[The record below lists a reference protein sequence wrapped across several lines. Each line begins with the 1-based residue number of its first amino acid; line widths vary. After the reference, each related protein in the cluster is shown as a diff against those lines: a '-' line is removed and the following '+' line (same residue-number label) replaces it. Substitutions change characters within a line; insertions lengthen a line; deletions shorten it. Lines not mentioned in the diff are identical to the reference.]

1 MGRGSRQKSRNFGP
15 RLIFN
20 FSFMLT
26 DSIIVATSQEF
37 EKVLVHLKEEYSRLQ
52 VGRANA
58 ALVEHV
64 MVEAYGSMQ
73 PLKNVASISVPD
85 AKTIQIQP
93 WDRSILSAVEKAI
106 QISDLGLNPVNRGT
120 AILLNI
126 PSLTEERRRD
136 LVKVVNTLAEEARI
150 SVRNVRQTAHTKFKT
165 MKQDK
170 QISEDEET
178 GSQKQL
184 QTKVDVA
191 NTKIAEMAKAKEEGV
206 MTV

>member
-1 MGRGSRQKSRNFGP
+1 
-15 RLIFN
+15 
-20 FSFMLT
+20 MLT
-26 DSIIVATSQEF
+26 DPVIAIAVAEF
-37 EKVLVHLKEEYSRLQ
+37 EKVLNHLKEEFSRLQ

-64 MVEAYGSMQ
+64 MVEAYGSVQ

-106 QISDLGLNPVNRGT
+106 QVSDLGLNPVNRGI

-126 PSLTEERRRD
+126 PALTEERRRD
-136 LVKVVNTLAEEARI
+136 LVKVVNTLAENTRI
-150 SVRNVRQTAHTKFKT
+150 SVRNIRQTAHSKFKE
-165 MKQDK
+165 MKQNK

-178 GSQKQL
+178 GAQKQL
-184 QTKVDVA
+184 QTKVDEA
-191 NTKIAEMAKAKEEGV
+191 NAKIMEMAKAKEEGV